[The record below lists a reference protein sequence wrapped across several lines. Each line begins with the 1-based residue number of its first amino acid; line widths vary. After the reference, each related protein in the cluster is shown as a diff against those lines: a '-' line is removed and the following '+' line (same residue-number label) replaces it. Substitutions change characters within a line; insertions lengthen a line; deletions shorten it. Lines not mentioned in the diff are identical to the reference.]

1 MLLIVALLLV
11 CVRLLEVSCDST
23 TLLNILLD
31 TTFLLNL
38 MNIFVSG
45 SCLWLSIM
53 WITKTVKEQ
62 YLTVAELQFAFFVLY
77 LSWSQFILTCDKLPV
92 IGLYVVMFRKV
103 LFTFGKVS
111 FFGILLVFTFAVIFM
126 ALFKDPRVQVCD
138 QSFVSSYWHII
149 YYNINLAFSVYR
161 LSTIYNKNDDHDSWR
176 CRIWLNLSPGSI
188 GSKRWGR
195 RNIISTPVQIYLDF
209 FPYYHAYSLC

>member
-1 MLLIVALLLV
+1 MSVH
-11 CVRLLEVSCDST
+11 LLEVYYDST

-38 MNIFVSG
+38 MNIFVSL
-45 SCLWLSIM
+45 SCLSLSIT
-53 WITKTVKEQ
+53 WITKTIKEQ

-126 ALFKDPRVQVCD
+126 ALFNYPHVQVCD
-138 QSFVSSYWHII
+138 QSFVSAYWHII
-149 YYNINLAFSVYR
+149 YY
-161 LSTIYNKNDDHDSWR
+161 KNDDHDSWR
-176 CRIWLNLSPGSI
+176 CRI
-188 GSKRWGR
+188 
-195 RNIISTPVQIYLDF
+195 
-209 FPYYHAYSLC
+209 

>member
-1 MLLIVALLLV
+1 MSVHLM
-11 CVRLLEVSCDST
+11 EVYYDST

-38 MNIFVSG
+38 MNIFVSL
-45 SCLWLSIM
+45 SCLSLSIT
-53 WITKTVKEQ
+53 WITKTTKE
-62 YLTVAELQFAFFVLY
+62 LFPTVAELQFALFVLY
-77 LSWSQFILTCDKLPV
+77 LSWSQFILICDKLPV

-103 LFTFGKVS
+103 LFTFVKVS

-126 ALFKDPRVQVCD
+126 ALFEDPHVQVCD
-138 QSFVSSYWHII
+138 QSFVSAYWHII
-149 YYNINLAFSVYR
+149 YYNINLAFSICQ
-161 LSTIYNKNDDHDSWR
+161 LSTIYNKNNDHDGWR

-188 GSKRWGR
+188 RSKRWRR
-195 RNIISTPVQIYLDF
+195 RNTIPTPVQVDLDF